1 MEKTVKHD
9 VDAVRSEKQKCEYI
23 SDLGCYVGRIEY
35 TIDSKGYLMCPSV
48 VYNTLNKNDNEQVL
62 YLVINAAPKQC
73 DRCVLAM
80 TEPQFSVYCERI
92 KTIPKNSPA
101 YKIVRQVLMNVAK
114 VTINA
119 QQKFLIPDYLQEYA
133 GMNGEDKKVVVRMT
147 DTNVELWSSSRLM
160 SQLNED
166 LADISAT
173 DLFAAAI
180 EGTDDSQTDEQLD
193 REYVTLR
200 KRIRN
205 KEAENAYRALMNGE
219 ISTAPDLGDDDVE

>member
-9 VDAVRSEKQKCEYI
+9 IDTVRSDKQKCEYI
-23 SDLGCYVGRIEY
+23 PDLGCYVGRIEY

-48 VYNTLNKNDNEQVL
+48 VYNSLNNKDNEQVL

-80 TEPQFSVYCERI
+80 TETQFAAYCERI
-92 KTIPKNSPA
+92 KKIEKNSPA
-101 YKIVRQVLMNVAK
+101 YKIVRQVLINVAR

-119 QQKFLIPDYLQEYA
+119 QQKFLIPDYLQEYG
-133 GMNGEDKKVVVRMT
+133 GMSGEDKKVVVRMT
-147 DTNVELWSSSRLM
+147 DKNVELWSSSRLM
-160 SQLNED
+160 NQLNED

-173 DLFAAAI
+173 DLFAATI
-180 EGTDDSQTDEQLD
+180 EGADESQTDEQLD

-205 KEAENAYRALMNGE
+205 KEAENVYRALMSGE
-219 ISTAPDLGDDDVE
+219 ISTASDSGDDYVG